1 MQNSELNTKVFNT
14 VSIEPYPVADPIYFH
29 GKHVTYRGVLCST
42 VEKIGNEYGAQG
54 ATVQH
59 YCTVV
64 VVNTELCSTT
74 VLYNCSG
81 NEYRTLCA
89 VLCRVGIC
97 RGVVQCWE
105 KVRILLGDL

>member
-1 MQNSELNTKVFNT
+1 MEESQVSVYKERPFNSLSHIKRPTVQNSEINTKVFNT

-59 YCTVV
+59 YC
-64 VVNTELCSTT
+64 S
-74 VLYNCSG
+74 
-81 NEYRTLCA
+81 EYRAVQYYSTL
-89 VLCRVGIC
+89 
-97 RGVVQCWE
+97 
-105 KVRILLGDL
+105 